1 MAGGQ
6 HVIGSMVNP
15 FVSGALAGLA
25 VDVALF
31 PIDTIKTRL
40 QSPAGFWAS
49 GGFSRIYLGIGST
62 FSGSAPGAALFFL
75 TYEASRGVLAGRTNE
90 TTRNMLAASIA
101 ETVACLVRV
110 PVEVVKQRAQAY
122 QLTSAVVLRQTIK
135 DSGLAGLYR
144 GYGITI
150 AREIPFSLI
159 QFPLWEA
166 MRAMLREYLG
176 LDHLRA
182 HHSMACGSV
191 AGGIAAF
198 LTTPLDVAKTN
209 IMLNNFVGD
218 RGVDTDR
225 NSSRPTY
232 RTILSEIYRTK
243 GVAGLF
249 AGAVPRV
256 IWISVGGAIFLGGYE
271 QISLLISRWS

>member
-1 MAGGQ
+1 MEKNDHVVDSMA
-6 HVIGSMVNP
+6 IP
-15 FVSGALAGLA
+15 FVSGALAGLS

-40 QSPAGFWAS
+40 QSPAGFWSS

-62 FSGSAPGAALFFL
+62 FSGSAPSAALFFL
-75 TYEASRGVLAGRTNE
+75 TYESSRRMLEGRTNE
-90 TTRNMLAASIA
+90 TTRNMLAASTA
-101 ETVACLVRV
+101 ETIACLVRV

-122 QLTSAVVLRQTIK
+122 QLASVIVLRETIK
-135 DSGLAGLYR
+135 NSGLAGLYR

-166 MRAMLREYLG
+166 MRAGLREYLG
-176 LDHLRA
+176 LDHLHA
-182 HHSMACGSV
+182 HHSMACGSL
-191 AGGIAAF
+191 AGGVAAF

-209 IMLNNFVGD
+209 IMLHDFGD
-218 RGVDTDR
+218 QRLDNT
-225 NSSRPTY
+225 SRSTY
-232 RTILSEIYRTK
+232 RTILSQIYRSK

-249 AGAVPRV
+249 AGALPRV

-271 QISLLISRWS
+271 QISLLISRFS